1 MKLTLRQITN
11 KQTKQKTNKQKK
23 IGKKDSNEKLFAS
36 NFNFSA
42 SIILYLNSLLSGH
55 LTESFNIRKSAI
67 KALKHGLELHL
78 LLYIFSL
85 LLYMK
90 TYLHVIPE
98 FSIYQYLDLAKK
110 KFITT
115 VKKKLIFF
123 LFDLNKM
130 YSSNQYPNILLRCSY
145 RDILARIFKCNS

>member
-78 LLYIFSL
+78 LL
-85 LLYMK
+85 
-90 TYLHVIPE
+90 
-98 FSIYQYLDLAKK
+98 
-110 KFITT
+110 
-115 VKKKLIFF
+115 
-123 LFDLNKM
+123 
-130 YSSNQYPNILLRCSY
+130 
-145 RDILARIFKCNS
+145 